1 MHLYW
6 DKLLNPIRNRIA
18 PTVEKS
24 ENDLRSEFK
33 KDFDAVC
40 NSTMLRR
47 LQDKAQVFPLEDGDY
62 ARTRLT
68 HSIEAM
74 SIADSLGMNVVQVI
88 KEHREYWSTDQ
99 AYTREPY
106 VLSLINEVPMILK
119 TVALLH
125 DMGNPPFGHLGEQI
139 IGDWFSDH
147 LNRLAFDSNNL
158 LVDKGETAKTLSVI
172 LGDYHLSDL
181 KSDLT
186 HFDGNAQLFRLV
198 NRLNFIVDENGL
210 NLTYPVMSAFIKYP
224 SPSSAINKNILLQK
238 KIGYFSSEKELFQKL
253 NEELCLD
260 SYRHPLAFLLEA
272 ADDIAYLTADFE
284 DAHKKGLISIN
295 MVKQYLLNEQEKCP
309 DSLIENVLRAI
320 EEYIEKASSIGY
332 SDVENYVAHRIRVL
346 MKGLMI
352 SKVTSAFQSS
362 YHKIMEKEFDEE
374 LLKVSGAARLSDILR
389 KIQAENIYYSPHIL
403 KNKIRAFT
411 VIKTLLDSYVPAVLN
426 WDEAKDQGRDTA
438 NNLIYQSFSKNY
450 RFACKKAIDRCN
462 DLPENEK
469 FAAIIYYKLLLVTD
483 QISGMTDTHA
493 LSVYHDI
500 VAG

>member
-1 MHLYW
+1 MYW

-238 KIGYFSSEKELFQKL
+238 KMGYFSSEKELFQKL

-320 EEYIEKASSIGY
+320 EEYIEKIF
-332 SDVENYVAHRIRVL
+332 
-346 MKGLMI
+346 
-352 SKVTSAFQSS
+352 T
-362 YHKIMEKEFDEE
+362 
-374 LLKVSGAARLSDILR
+374 ILR
-389 KIQAENIYYSPHIL
+389 I
-403 KNKIRAFT
+403 F
-411 VIKTLLDSYVPAVLN
+411 
-426 WDEAKDQGRDTA
+426 
-438 NNLIYQSFSKNY
+438 
-450 RFACKKAIDRCN
+450 
-462 DLPENEK
+462 
-469 FAAIIYYKLLLVTD
+469 
-483 QISGMTDTHA
+483 
-493 LSVYHDI
+493 
-500 VAG
+500 